1 MTNSKAL
8 GGIWG
13 HLADSIIQLQSSGE
27 VLIQSC
33 LWWQA
38 LSAEPPT
45 QLLLCVLML
54 LVLLLAKSR
63 LGYFCED
70 EP

>member
-1 MTNSKAL
+1 MTRSKAL

-13 HLADSIIQLQSSGE
+13 HLADSIIQLLSFRE

-45 QLLLCVLML
+45 QLLLCLLML
-54 LVLLLAKSR
+54 LVPLLAKSR